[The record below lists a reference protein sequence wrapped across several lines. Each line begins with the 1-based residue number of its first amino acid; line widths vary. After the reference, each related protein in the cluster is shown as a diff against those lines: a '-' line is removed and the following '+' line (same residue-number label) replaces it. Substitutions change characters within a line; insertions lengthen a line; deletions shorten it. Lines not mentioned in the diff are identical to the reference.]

1 VVVTP
6 SVVAFC
12 KEVTKLWGSSKAS
25 DQFGQLDWLLY
36 SAALLQ
42 VQVALPLC
50 ANGERHSN
58 TYRWI

>member
-1 VVVTP
+1 MVVTP

-36 SAALLQ
+36 SASLLQ

-58 TYRWI
+58 TCR